1 MKPVKSKT
9 RKRPKALYAGGKIS
23 DYQFK
28 RVLTAFVEDEPVA
41 VAASHIALSA
51 NSVQA
56 IYRKLRNFFVS
67 LTVFED
73 IYLGGDPKQGLG
85 DTDPATERLELEIL
99 GFHLAR
105 VKDKK
110 LMKDAKLGEPD
121 PHFAESC
128 WRYQYHV
135 MERERSGMS
144 IKPMMFAHLLGIIK
158 SCGPVGRPPPR
169 AQIAHAY
176 ELKLAHLDQRV
187 LWLSRNAPSLKSPS
201 ARAQIQE
208 VMTIAPMRKKT
219 SQPRTKD

>member
-1 MKPVKSKT
+1 VKKQKSK
-9 RKRPKALYAGGKIS
+9 RSKARSTLYAGAKIS
-23 DYQFK
+23 NYQFK
-28 RVLTAFVEDEPVA
+28 RVLMAFVMDEPVA

-51 NSVQA
+51 NSIQA
-56 IYRKLRNFFVS
+56 IYRKLRTFFVE

-73 IYLGGDPKQGLG
+73 IYLGGDPKNGLG
-85 DTDPATERLELEIL
+85 DTDAATERLELDIL

-110 LMKDAKLGEPD
+110 LQMDTPRDQID

-135 MERERSGMS
+135 MERERPGES
-144 IKPMMFAHLLGIIK
+144 ITPMMFAHLHEIIK
-158 SCGPVGRPPPR
+158 SCGPVGKSVPR
-169 AQIAHAY
+169 ALISRAY

-201 ARAQIQE
+201 ARTQIQE
-208 VMTIAPMRKKT
+208 VMAIAPMRKNQK
-219 SQPRTKD
+219 RV